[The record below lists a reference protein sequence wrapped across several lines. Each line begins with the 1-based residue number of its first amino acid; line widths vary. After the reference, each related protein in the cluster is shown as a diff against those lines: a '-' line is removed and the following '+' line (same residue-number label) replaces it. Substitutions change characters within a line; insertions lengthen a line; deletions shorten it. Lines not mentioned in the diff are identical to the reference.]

1 MKWNKEL
8 KLNEIDDELNKR
20 ILRLLNEKKKNYNI
34 WKYEIKNEN
43 YNIWKYKMKN
53 EIYWMKI

>member
-20 ILRLLNEKKKNYNI
+20 ILRLLNKKK
-34 WKYEIKNEN
+34 EL
-43 YNIWKYKMKN
+43 
-53 EIYWMKI
+53 

>member
-1 MKWNKEL
+1 MKW
-8 KLNEIDDELNKR
+8 ILNKDYWMNNWENIDNILNR
-20 ILRLLNEKKKNYNI
+20 IKKKKNYNI